1 MGLNANALIFLLLRF
16 LNMAELANHAHG
28 QAKIID
34 AFLFYNE
41 LDLLKVRLSYL
52 GEHVD
57 QFLITEANIDFAGKP
72 KPFLLNNEII
82 QSLPFPEKIIY
93 HREFINLESIAWR
106 YKRVR
111 YRNRKSKYLWTI
123 QDAQRNSLLKLLRN
137 YNKNDIVIFSDLD
150 EFPAIPAL
158 HKAIEILNLDS
169 SNPSRLALSLQQLF
183 FYFNVNSCAHADLF
197 YGSVIA
203 KNLAFFKAKPHQ
215 LRADKNDLP
224 HIEDGGWHFSYFMDE
239 EKIINKVLA
248 ISDVEGLSHFK
259 KLSVDEVRYKVTNKL
274 DLYDRPVPLGG
285 KPANPIPEKLLGLIH
300 QYLPICA

>member
-1 MGLNANALIFLLLRF
+1 MP
-16 LNMAELANHAHG
+16 ELVNQAQG

-57 QFLITEANIDFAGKP
+57 QFIIAEANIDFAGKP
-72 KPFLLNNEII
+72 KSFVLNNELI
-82 QSLPFPEKIIY
+82 QSLPFSKKIVY
-93 HREFINLESIAWR
+93 HQEFIDLKSIAWR
-106 YKRVR
+106 YKRIK
-111 YRNRKSKYLWTI
+111 YRNRKSKFLWTI
-123 QDAQRNSLLKLLRN
+123 QDAQRNSLLKPLCN
-137 YNKNDIVIFSDLD
+137 YSKSDIVIFSDLD
-150 EFPAIPAL
+150 EFPAIPAI
-158 HKAIEILNLDS
+158 HEAIRILGLS
-169 SNPSRLALSLQQLF
+169 TSNPTRLAISLHQIL
-183 FYFNVNSCAHADLF
+183 FYFNVNSCAYEDVF

-203 KNLAFFKAKPHQ
+203 KNAAFLKAKPHQ

-259 KLSVDEVRYKVTNKL
+259 QLSVDEVRYKVANKL